1 MKNCFSGII
10 VCRNIETVFQELLK
24 GDNHRVFDI
33 TEECFIFHI
42 LCKNVAWV
50 DYAKNVFDLNIFRL
64 MAFSSHISW
73 RFRWLIPFEVTEA
86 ANWTAALLLLYIL
99 VQEYASVIKIS
110 LTRCFSDWLLCSNIS
125 RCWAPWECRGLQAWA
140 PRVHHSYLW
149 EYFWPQIPSV
159 GYSEVQGG
167 YGVYQEILCVWHVC
181 HITRGSHNLWVPCT
195 RGYSRIPKSC
205 GYKAVGTGYQ
215 QIKVSIPTLTC
226 KGIQCDH

>member
-64 MAFSSHISW
+64 MVFSSHISW

-99 VQEYASVIKIS
+99 VREYASGIPIFFAW
-110 LTRCFSDWLLCSNIS
+110 CFSDWFLWRNLV
-125 RCWAPWECRGLQAWA
+125 RCWAHWECRGLQAWA
-140 PRVHHSYLW
+140 PRLHQLHLW
-149 EYFWPQIPSV
+149 GYFWPHTPYV
-159 GYSEVQGG
+159 GHSQVQGG
-167 YGVYQEILCVWHVC
+167 YIVH
-181 HITRGSHNLWVPCT
+181 
-195 RGYSRIPKSC
+195 
-205 GYKAVGTGYQ
+205 
-215 QIKVSIPTLTC
+215 
-226 KGIQCDH
+226 